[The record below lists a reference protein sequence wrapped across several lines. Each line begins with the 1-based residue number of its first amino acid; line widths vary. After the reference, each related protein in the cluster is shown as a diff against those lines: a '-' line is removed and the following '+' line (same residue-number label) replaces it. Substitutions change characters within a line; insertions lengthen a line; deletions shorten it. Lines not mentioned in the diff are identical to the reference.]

1 MTTTVSESGHIQ
13 VTIDNDCARVTL
25 SRPEVRNAQTPEMWR
40 ELGAI
45 AAAMPDS
52 VRFVVLAGDGQDF
65 SAGLDRT
72 VLGGS
77 MVTDLQADPH
87 GFISAAQMGFSAW
100 TRMPQVVIAAVHGN
114 AIGAGFQLA
123 LASDLIIAAPGARF
137 AMRETSIGLVPDLG
151 GTGALI
157 DALGYRRAFGLCVTG
172 EFLSAEKAHDWGL
185 VFALAEELDAGV
197 SEVLERLRGVDAG
210 SVADLKS
217 LLRRVA
223 RDLDSWDTERE
234 VQVRRLST
242 LFGSSPA

>member
-1 MTTTVSESGHIQ
+1 MTTTVSESGHIE

-40 ELGAI
+40 ELGDI
-45 AAAMPDS
+45 ASDMPDS
-52 VRFVVLAGDGQDF
+52 VRFVVLAGEGQDF

-77 MVTDLQADPH
+77 MVSDLQADPH
-87 GFISAAQMGFSAW
+87 GFISTAQQGFAAW
-100 TRMPQVVIAAVHGN
+100 TQMPQVVIAAVQGN

-123 LASDLIIAAPGARF
+123 LASDLIIADPSARF

-157 DALGYRRAFGLCVTG
+157 DALGFRRAFGLCVTG

>member
-1 MTTTVSESGHIQ
+1 MTTTVSESGHIE

-40 ELGAI
+40 ELGDI
-45 AAAMPDS
+45 ASDMPDS
-52 VRFVVLAGDGQDF
+52 VRFVVLAGEGQDF

-77 MVTDLQADPH
+77 MVSDLQADPH
-87 GFISAAQMGFSAW
+87 GFISTAQQGFAAW
-100 TRMPQVVIAAVHGN
+100 TRMPQVVIAAVQGN

-123 LASDLIIAAPGARF
+123 LASDLIIADPSARF

-157 DALGYRRAFGLCVTG
+157 DSLGYRRTFALCATG
-172 EFLSAEKAHDWGL
+172 EFLPAEKAQDWGL
-185 VFALAEELDAGV
+185 VYALTDELDAGV
-197 SEVLERLRGVDAG
+197 AEVLERLRGVDAE
-210 SVADLKS
+210 SVADLKT

-223 RDLDSWDTERE
+223 RDLDSWDSERE
-234 VQVRRLST
+234 VQVHRLST
-242 LFGSSPA
+242 LFGSTPA

>member
-1 MTTTVSESGHIQ
+1 MTTSVSESGHIQ
-13 VTIDNDCARVTL
+13 VTIDNDIARVTL

-40 ELGAI
+40 DLGAI
-45 AAAMPDS
+45 ASGMPDT
-52 VRFVVLAGDGQDF
+52 VRFVVLAGEGQDF

-87 GFISAAQMGFSAW
+87 GFISTAQQGFAAW
-100 TRMPQVVIAAVHGN
+100 TRLPQVVIAVVQGN
-114 AIGAGFQLA
+114 AIGAGCQLA
-123 LASDLIIAAPGARF
+123 LASDLIIAAPDARF

-157 DALGYRRAFGLCVTG
+157 DALGYRRTFALCATG
-172 EFLSAEKAHDWGL
+172 EFLSAQKAHDWGL
-185 VFALAEELDAGV
+185 VFALAEELDGGV
-197 SEVLERLRGVDAG
+197 TEVVDRLRGVDAG
-210 SVADLKS
+210 SVGDLKT
-217 LLRRVA
+217 LLRQVA

-234 VQVRRLST
+234 VQVHRLGT

>member
-1 MTTTVSESGHIQ
+1 
-13 VTIDNDCARVTL
+13 
-25 SRPEVRNAQTPEMWR
+25 
-40 ELGAI
+40 
-45 AAAMPDS
+45 
-52 VRFVVLAGDGQDF
+52 
-65 SAGLDRT
+65 
-72 VLGGS
+72 
-77 MVTDLQADPH
+77 
-87 GFISAAQMGFSAW
+87 MGFSAW

-114 AIGAGFQLA
+114 AIGAGFQIA